1 MVRSLQYTSIRGG
14 MSRTVCVTQRLLA
27 RLDVIELAD
36 NALDQVLDLNAAQ
49 LSVK

>member
-1 MVRSLQYTSIRGG
+1 MR
-14 MSRTVCVTQRLLA
+14 RTVRVTQGLLA

-49 LSVK
+49 LSAKHIK